1 MEEKSK
7 KYFDNIFS
15 KYTKTGN
22 IFDDIVNFLIK
33 NDKIKT
39 MEHSIKVAEK
49 GVELARDF
57 NENEYKIKL
66 ASFLHDISAVIPNDL
81 KIEYSEINGIEI
93 LREERIFPMIIH
105 QKLSKNIAQKIF
117 QVNDMDVLNA
127 IGCHTT
133 LKANPSK
140 LDMIL
145 FIADKIKWDQEGIPP
160 YIDIIERNL
169 KISLNNGVKEFLNY
183 LMDNKHQLKVLHP
196 FLIEAHEYF
205 NRK

>member
-145 FIADKIKWDQEGIPP
+145 FIADKINWDQEGIPP

-183 LMDNKHQLKVLHP
+183 LMDNKHQLKVLHS

>member
-1 MEEKSK
+1 MDEKSE
-7 KYFDNIFS
+7 KYFENIFS
-15 KYTKTGN
+15 KYTKTDN
-22 IFDDIVNFLIK
+22 VFDDVVNFLIK

-49 GVELARDF
+49 GVELAIDF

-66 ASFLHDISAVIPNDL
+66 ASFLHDISVVIPNDL
-81 KIEYSEINGIEI
+81 KIEYSEINGIDI
-93 LREERIFPMIIH
+93 LKEERIFPMVIH

-117 QVNDMDVLNA
+117 QINDVDILNA
-127 IGCHTT
+127 IECHTT
-133 LKANPSK
+133 LKANPSQ

-160 YIDIIERNL
+160 YIDIIEKNL
-169 KISLNNGVKEFLNY
+169 KKSLNNGVKEFLNY
-183 LMDNKHQLKVLHP
+183 LMDNKQQLKVLHP

-205 NRK
+205 NRE

>member
-1 MEEKSK
+1 MADKSK
-7 KYFDNIFS
+7 EIFENIFS
-15 KYTKTGN
+15 KYVKTDN
-22 IFDDIVNFLIK
+22 IFNDITNFLIE

-39 MEHSIKVAEK
+39 LEHSIKVVEK
-49 GVELARDF
+49 GIELAMDF
-57 NENEYKIKL
+57 NENVYKIKL
-66 ASFLHDISAVIPNDL
+66 ASYLHDISVVIPNNL
-81 KIEYSEINGIEI
+81 KIEYSEVNSIEI

-145 FIADKIKWDQEGIPP
+145 FIADKINWDQEGIPP

-183 LMDNKHQLKVLHP
+183 LMDNKHQLKVLHS